1 MDLVRVAGLLR
12 PNQGESDLPV
22 SLSAAF
28 ALHELDQGAELS
40 QQELADRL
48 LLEKSTVSRLVSDLE
63 RRGLLARDRDPANRR
78 VYRLRLTA
86 AGRQFRDRM
95 SADRAERY
103 RAWTDAMTPQ
113 ERSALLSGL
122 PALIRVI
129 RESGDPAP

>member
-12 PNQGESDLPV
+12 PNQGDSDLPI
-22 SLSAAF
+22 SLSASI

-78 VYRLRLTA
+78 IYRLRLTV

-95 SADRAERY
+95 SADHAERY
-103 RAWTDAMTPQ
+103 RAWTAAMTPQ
-113 ERSALLSGL
+113 QRSALLTGL

-129 RESGDPAP
+129 RDSAEPH